1 MAETKRRA
9 RGEDSIY
16 YDRSRNRWAGTITVG
31 WKPDGRR
38 DRIIVRGR
46 TKTEVKDKL
55 RTKHQE
61 LAAGIRT
68 PANYTVEQCL
78 KDWLETLNTQ
88 AESTVTG
95 YRIMVRHLVELI
107 GSVKLVELKV
117 RDVDF
122 ALGKLAKRLSTRSV
136 RLARMILIQAI
147 RNAMVNDLVVR
158 NVADLAAVPTGKPG
172 RPSRSLNL
180 EQALAVLDA
189 AKGERLW
196 PYVAVSMLGGIRTEE
211 ARALRWSEVDLEAG
225 TVAVYRS
232 VRRTGETKTEK
243 SRRVF
248 QIPEIAVEALRDLVL
263 KQAAAP
269 GEGRGGM
276 EGERPGVLHEA
287 RRPDVRDRCPDGVQ
301 ADHREGGPRPGLD
314 AARAAP
320 YLRFAPVGFRR
331 THRADR
337 GRGGPLQHPDNRGRV
352 QAPAPPGYAYRG
364 RRAGPAVRE
373 QRKDQR
379 RPKLNR

>member
-1 MAETKRRA
+1 MGDFSRATHLSVKTPRHYHQAGLLEPAAVNPDTGYRYYSAGQIPAAQVIRRLRDLEMPVA
-9 RGEDSIY
+9 DVNAVLAAPDSPAATSSSPRTWTDWRPGWPIFRADASRAYGKPCYSNSIY
-16 YDRSRNRWAGTITVG
+16 YDRSRDRWTGTITIG

-38 DRIIVRGR
+38 DRVTVRGR

-55 RTKHQE
+55 RAKHAE

-88 AESTVTG
+88 AESTLTG
-95 YRIMVRHLVELI
+95 YRIMVSHLAGLI
-107 GSVKLVELKV
+107 GNVKLAELKV

-172 RPSRSLNL
+172 RPSRSLDL
-180 EQALAVLDA
+180 DQALAVLDA
-189 AKGERLW
+189 AEGERLW

-225 TVAVYRS
+225 TNGGRS
-232 VRRTGETKTEK
+232 
-243 SRRVF
+243 
-248 QIPEIAVEALRDLVL
+248 
-263 KQAAAP
+263 
-269 GEGRGGM
+269 
-276 EGERPGVLHEA
+276 
-287 RRPDVRDRCPDGVQ
+287 
-301 ADHREGGPRPGLD
+301 
-314 AARAAP
+314 
-320 YLRFAPVGFRR
+320 
-331 THRADR
+331 
-337 GRGGPLQHPDNRGRV
+337 
-352 QAPAPPGYAYRG
+352 
-364 RRAGPAVRE
+364 
-373 QRKDQR
+373 
-379 RPKLNR
+379 